1 MSTKDLQRVHPLL
14 SDRVRLMIM
23 VHLSIAGGP
32 VDFTS
37 LLAALEL
44 TKGNLSTHLRK
55 LEEATLISVN
65 KEFIDRKPRTT
76 YACTSTGRQDLQTY
90 LNTIES
96 LLKQVR

>member
-1 MSTKDLQRVHPLL
+1 MSTNDLQRVHPLL

-32 VDFTS
+32 VDFNT
-37 LLAALEL
+37 LLEALDL

-55 LEEATLISVN
+55 LEDAALVSVH
-65 KEFIDRKPRTT
+65 KEFVDRKPRTT
-76 YACTSTGRQDLQTY
+76 YVCTASGRQDLQSY
-90 LNTIES
+90 LNAIEA